1 MRRVLFPHRGLKEI
15 HTGRDFERLINFS
28 DAVVAVAITV
38 LVLAIVDIRPLEGE
52 SNVWQIMADNGGQI
66 FTFFFTFL
74 VVGIMWLTHNRVLN
88 QLRGFD
94 GLTFWLNLLWLAGIA
109 FLPWPSSMYGE
120 EFTWGDGDQ
129 TAHGGGSGVLY
140 WGTLAVVSLLG
151 FLIGWHAR
159 HTPALLE
166 PKAREAAAAGT
177 GLGQYRGLVFAALFM
192 LIGLASAVSS
202 SLAGWL
208 AFLIIPASILVRS
221 PSALNESALDH
232 VVEHPDS

>member
-38 LVLAIVDIRPLEGE
+38 LVLAIVDIQPTEGE
-52 SNVWQIMADNGGQI
+52 STVWKIIADNSGQI

-74 VVGIMWLTHNRVLN
+74 VVGIMWLAHNRVLN

-120 EFTWGDGDQ
+120 EFGWGNAD
-129 TAHGGGSGVLY
+129 TFEHSGGTSVLY
-140 WGTLAVVSLLG
+140 WGTLAVISTLA
-151 FLIGWHAR
+151 FLIAWHAR

-166 PKAREAAAAGT
+166 PKARAALSEAGDR
-177 GLGQYRGLVFAALFM
+177 GQYRGLVFAGLFFLIALVSAYSQE
-192 LIGLASAVSS
+192 LAS
-202 SLAGWL
+202 WMP
-208 AFLIIPASILVRS
+208 FLLIPASVLMRS
-221 PSALNESALDH
+221 PSALNDL
-232 VVEHPDS
+232 VENSDS